1 MSLAR
6 RHRDTILAAQ
16 HAAAVLDFVAGVSDA
31 ASLPASGTNIATAA
45 DRAAAQI
52 ALRLTHDLRRLKEI
66 RSRDLKI
73 AAKRVMLPEYLPWI
87 AGLVAADAGVGSGT
101 SAEVLPTIMVWL
113 IDTGAYMDAL
123 DLVPFIFAHRVAMPS
138 RYQRDAATIVVEEIA
153 DAANK
158 AQGAGASFPI
168 DILDRVADLTDV
180 HDIHDEVRAKLLKAM
195 GTEQLAEA
203 EDMEAGP
210 AALARLT
217 IARDSLRE
225 AQRLHS
231 RIGVSTKIKKAEKL
245 IAANLAAF
253 PPDGI
258 TEQGDETAA

>member
-6 RHRDTILAAQ
+6 RHRDKILAAQ
-16 HAAAVLDFVAGVSDA
+16 HAAAVLDFVAAVPDA
-31 ASLPASGTNIATAA
+31 APLPASGTNLSSAA

-66 RSRDLKI
+66 KSIDLKI
-73 AAKRVMLPEYLPWI
+73 AAKREMLPEYRDWV
-87 AGLVAADAGVGSGT
+87 AGLIAADAGVGTGT
-101 SAEVLPTIMVWL
+101 AAEVLPTIMVWL
-113 IDTGAYMDAL
+113 IDTGAYSDAL
-123 DLVPFIFAHRVAMPS
+123 DLVPFMFTHRVAMPT

-158 AQGAGASFPI
+158 AQGAGASFPL
-168 DILDRVADLTDV
+168 DILDRVADLTEA
-180 HDIHDEVRAKLLKAM
+180 HDIHDEVRAKLFKAI
-195 GTEQLAEA
+195 GTEELTVA

-210 AALARLT
+210 AARARLT
-217 IARDSLRE
+217 VARNSLRE

-231 RIGVSTKIKKAEKL
+231 RIGVTTKLKKAEKL

-253 PPDGI
+253 PPED
-258 TEQGDETAA
+258 EQRGDDAA